1 MQILVTGGAGYI
13 GSVLVRLLLETGHR
27 VKCLDRL
34 FFGKNS
40 LEEVISNPNLEIIK
54 DDIRW
59 FDAKILKNVD
69 VVMDLAALSNDPTGE
84 LDPSK
89 TFDINYLGRT
99 RVARVSK
106 EYGVKRYILASS
118 CSVYG
123 FNKNEGNNNDN
134 ADNHGNNTLLD
145 ETSKIYPLTSYAKA
159 NAKAEEDVLLLSN
172 SNFTVTALRFATM
185 YGYSARMR
193 FDLAINA
200 MVLAL
205 FKGPKIPVMRDGRQ
219 WRPFIHI
226 KDAAMAYKLVMDTA
240 PDKINGQIFNVG
252 FDEQNYQILPLSE
265 LIGKSL
271 NVDYEIDWYGSADSR
286 SYKVSFKKFKE
297 MANGSNNN
305 NFRPLYSPQNGAL
318 EVYKALKSGKLKDSL
333 QTKTV
338 EWYKYLINSYELISE
353 VAIRNTLL

>member
-13 GSVLVRLLLETGHR
+13 GSVLVQLLLETGYR
-27 VKCLDRL
+27 VKCLDRF

-40 LEEVISNPNLEIIK
+40 LEGLMLNPNLEIIK

-59 FDAKILKNVD
+59 FDPRTLKNVD

-99 RVARVSK
+99 RVARLSK

-118 CSVYG
+118 CSIYG
-123 FNKNEGNNNDN
+123 FNKNEDDNND
-134 ADNHGNNTLLD
+134 DNNGNNTLLD
-145 ETSKIYPLTSYAKA
+145 ETSKINPLTSYAKA

-172 SNFTVTALRFATM
+172 SNFTVTALRFATV

-271 NVDYEIDWYGSADSR
+271 NVDYEIDWYGSADFR

-297 MANGSNNN
+297 MASSNNN
-305 NFRPLYSPQNGAL
+305 NFRPLYSPQDGAL
-318 EVYKALKSGKLKDSL
+318 EVFRALKLGKIKDSL

-338 EWYKYLINSYELISE
+338 EWYKYLINSYELMSE
-353 VAIRNTLL
+353 VTIRNTLL

>member
-13 GSVLVRLLLETGHR
+13 GSVLVRMLLETGHR
-27 VKCLDRL
+27 VKCLDRF

-40 LEEVISNPNLEIIK
+40 LEEAISNPNLEIIK

-59 FDAKILKNVD
+59 FDPTILKNVD
-69 VVMDLAALSNDPTGE
+69 VVMDLAALSNDPAGE

-99 RVARVSK
+99 RVARMSK
-106 EYGVKRYILASS
+106 EHGVKRYILASS

-123 FNKNEGNNNDN
+123 FNKNEGNDNNDDDNDNN
-134 ADNHGNNTLLD
+134 ALLD
-145 ETSKIYPLTSYAKA
+145 ETSKINPLTSYAKA

-172 SNFTVTALRFATM
+172 SNFAVTALRFATV

-219 WRPFIHI
+219 WRPFMHI

-240 PDKINGQIFNVG
+240 ADKINGQIFNIG

-297 MANGSNNN
+297 MASSNN
-305 NFRPLYSPQNGAL
+305 NFRPLYSPQDGAL
-318 EVYKALKSGKLKDSL
+318 EVFKALKLGKIKDSL

-338 EWYKYLINSYELISE
+338 EWYKYLINSYELMSE
-353 VAIRNTLL
+353 VTIRNTLL